1 MSKKIILFVLML
13 ISCLSPLTSLAQEGG
28 GGEGG
33 GEGAAQPTGIGY
45 YTLDPE
51 FITNFLSEGPTLG
64 YVRVK
69 VDLMVDNAADIELLK
84 RHDPLLRDAINTLLG
99 AQTLEEVKSQEGREK
114 VRLKCKAKV
123 EELLTKEEGRKV
135 IRDLLFTNY
144 LYQ

>member
-51 FITNFLSEGPTLG
+51 FITNFISEGPTLG

-99 AQTLEEVKSQEGREK
+99 SQTLEEVKSQEGREK

>member
-1 MSKKIILFVLML
+1 MFTRILF
-13 ISCLSPLTSLAQEGG
+13 SLLLCSSLFCTAAYASGG

-33 GEGAAQPTGIGY
+33 GEGGAAKPTGIGY

-51 FITNFLSEGPTLG
+51 FISNYLTQGPVLG

-69 VDLMVDNAADIELLK
+69 IDLMVDNAADIELLK
-84 RHDPLLRDAINTLLG
+84 KHAPLLRDAIMTILSS
-99 AQTLEEVKSQEGREK
+99 QTREQIRSLEGREAM
-114 VRLKCKAKV
+114 RQACKKQV
-123 EELLTKEEGRKV
+123 EDLLTKEVGRKV

>member
-1 MSKKIILFVLML
+1 MRKTLPLLLLML
-13 ISCLSPLTSLAQEGG
+13 ATCVAPLTALGQA
-28 GGEGG
+28 GG
-33 GEGAAQPTGIGY
+33 GEGAGAAQPAGIGY

-51 FITNFLSEGPTLG
+51 FVTNFITTGPTLG

-69 VDLMVDNAADIELLK
+69 VDIMVDNAADIELLK
-84 RHDPLLRDAINTLLG
+84 KHDPLLRDAINTLLG
-99 AQTLEEVKSQEGREK
+99 AQSLDDVKSQEGREK
-114 VRLKCKAKV
+114 TRLACKAKV

>member
-1 MSKKIILFVLML
+1 MSKKIILML
-13 ISCLSPLTSLAQEGG
+13 LVITASLTTSMTFASG
-28 GGEGG
+28 GGEG

-99 AQTLEEVKSQEGREK
+99 SQTLEEVKSQEGREK

>member
-1 MSKKIILFVLML
+1 MSKKIILLLLML
-13 ISCLSPLTSLAQEGG
+13 TTSLTTSMAFASG

-99 AQTLEEVKSQEGREK
+99 SQTLDEVKSQEGREK

>member
-1 MSKKIILFVLML
+1 MSKKIILFLLML
-13 ISCLSPLTSLAQEGG
+13 TSCLSPLTSLAQEGG
-28 GGEGG
+28 GEG

-45 YTLDPE
+45 YSLDPE
-51 FITNFLSEGPTLG
+51 FITNFINEGPNLG

-99 AQTLEEVKSQEGREK
+99 SQTLEEVKSQEGREK

>member
-1 MSKKIILFVLML
+1 MSQKIILFLLML
-13 ISCLSPLTSLAQEGG
+13 TSCLSPLTTFAQEGG
-28 GGEGG
+28 GEG

-51 FITNFLSEGPTLG
+51 FITNFLNEGPNLG

-99 AQTLEEVKSQEGREK
+99 GQTLADVKSQEGREK
-114 VRLKCKAKV
+114 IRLACKAKV
-123 EELLTKEEGRKV
+123 EEAEAA
-135 IRDLLFTNY
+135 
-144 LYQ
+144 

>member
-51 FITNFLSEGPTLG
+51 FITNFISEGPTLG

-69 VDLMVDNAADIELLK
+69 VDLMADNAADMELPK

-99 AQTLEEVKSQEGREK
+99 SQTLEEVKSQEGREK